1 MSLNHEILIDLLR
14 EVNRNIGRYVRGI
27 LAAHDIPVTSMM
39 MTRKIGAEPGI
50 TISAL
55 ARKTG
60 IAKSHV
66 SNIIRELE
74 QRGWVEKKED
84 ACDQRILKLYLTPL
98 AAENLEIIRQAI
110 RKQVNA
116 LVADIPEQEA
126 LDLIK
131 GLKDIKTA
139 LEQHGNKNHEEY

>member
-14 EVNRNIGRYVRGI
+14 EVNRDIGKYVRDV

-39 MTRKIGAEPGI
+39 MVRNIGAEPGI

-66 SNIIRELE
+66 SNIIRGLE

-98 AAENLEIIRQAI
+98 AAENLRIIRQDI
-110 RKQVNA
+110 RKKVNA
-116 LVADIPEQEA
+116 LVADIPEQAA

-131 GLKDIKTA
+131 GLKDIKNV
-139 LEQHGNKNHEEY
+139 LQRSRNEEDGE